1 MFRQTSGAETM
12 TGALCS
18 RLLGLGLGLSALGL
32 GAVGCKDQ
40 QKCNDALQTA
50 RQAMQEQYLDM
61 ALARQWREHAGKVCG
76 VGPEL
81 QTLDKE
87 ILDREASI
95 AKAAADKAKAEMEAG
110 QKAIESAK
118 ELWKAFDELEKDAK
132 DAKALKKTHSDAK
145 KLMAGLVLAYADQLK
160 AFNDKQY
167 EKRKAKLDAEA
178 K

>member
-1 MFRQTSGAETM
+1 MFRQTRGMQTTKS
-12 TGALCS
+12 ALC
-18 RLLGLGLGLSALGL
+18 LGVIALGL
-32 GAVGCKDQ
+32 TAVGCKDQ

-50 RQAMQEQYLDM
+50 RQAMQDQYLDM
-61 ALARQWREHAGKVCG
+61 GLARQWREHAGKVCG

-87 ILDREASI
+87 IIDREAAI

-118 ELWKAFDELEKDAK
+118 ELWKGFDELEKEAK
-132 DAKALKKTHSDAK
+132 DLKALKKTYSDAK
-145 KLMAGLVLAYADQLK
+145 KLMAGLVVAYADQLK
-160 AFNDKQY
+160 AFNEKQF
-167 EKRKAKLDAEA
+167 EKRKAKLEAEA